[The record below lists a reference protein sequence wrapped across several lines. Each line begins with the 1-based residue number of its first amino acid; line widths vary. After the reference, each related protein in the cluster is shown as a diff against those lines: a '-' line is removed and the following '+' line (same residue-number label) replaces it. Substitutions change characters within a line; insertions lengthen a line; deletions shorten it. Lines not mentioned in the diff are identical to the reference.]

1 MDSLDA
7 IFAERNLLYYF
18 AFIFIF
24 YIVLADMMIMRAHLY
39 IALAAGVVIAHYIV
53 KSAKTKKIFD

>member
-1 MDSLDA
+1 MDSLET
-7 IFAERNLLYYF
+7 IFAERKLLYYF

-39 IALAAGVVIAHYIV
+39 LAFVVAVVIAHYLV
-53 KSAKTKKIFD
+53 KSARKKKFFD